1 MSVITF
7 WNNGKEQSGKTIS
20 MVSIATFMAI
30 EHNIK
35 ILLISTGHQDEVLN
49 NCFWKPKKEK
59 KNMGI
64 FGPNTNLAMEDG
76 IEGLS
81 KMVKAN
87 RLQPENITN
96 YAKIVFKDRL
106 EILQGCSG
114 SSTQYD
120 EVKKTYPEIINL
132 ANKYYDLVLVDL
144 DKEVEK
150 DIENDILKQSNL
162 IIANLSQRL
171 TSIDDFIEIREE
183 QPILKTNKTLI
194 LISRYDKFSK
204 YNIKNISRYMR
215 VKNEVSTIPYNT
227 LLFEAAEEAKVP
239 DFFLKIRNMDIEDR
253 NGFFL
258 SEVKKVSDNI
268 MYRLQNLQTKM

>member
-7 WNNGKEQSGKTIS
+7 WNNGKEQTGKTIS
-20 MVSIATFMAI
+20 MVAIATHMAI
-30 EHNIK
+30 EHNFK
-35 ILLISTGHQDEVLN
+35 ILLISTGYKDEILN
-49 NCFWKPKKEK
+49 NCFWKRKKEK
-59 KNMGI
+59 RNIGI

-76 IEGLS
+76 VEGLS
-81 KMVKAN
+81 KMIKAN

-106 EILQGCSG
+106 EILKGCSAG
-114 SSTQYD
+114 SAQYE
-120 EVKKTYPEIINL
+120 EVKKSYPEIITL
-132 ANKYYDLVLVDL
+132 ANQYYDFVFVDL

-150 DIENDILKQSNL
+150 EIEEEILRQSDL

-171 TSIDDFIEIREE
+171 TSIDNFIEIRE
-183 QPILKTNKTLI
+183 QKPIFRTNKTLI

-204 YNIKNISRYMR
+204 YNVKNISRYMR
-215 VKNEVSTIPYNT
+215 QKNEVSTIPYNT

-239 DFFLKIRNMDIEDR
+239 DLFLKIRSLDIEDR

-258 SEVKKVSDNI
+258 SEVKKVSENI
-268 MYRLQNLQTKM
+268 IYRLQKLQMKM